1 MLLKFCSLKWCNS
14 LKISHNITFI
24 YKDLL
29 TGGTRTYLDIVMVEL
44 LVNSKPVRLVKL
56 VGVYQLTRMCS
67 MDSVCEV
74 NRETVV
80 MADAFEGTF
89 KQTRNLQSS

>member
-1 MLLKFCSLKWCNS
+1 MLLKFCSLKRCNS

-24 YKDLL
+24 YKEHL

-44 LVNSKPVRLVKL
+44 LADSKPVWLVKL

-67 MDSVCEV
+67 VDSITEV

-80 MADAFEGTF
+80 MADAFEDTF
-89 KQTRNLQSS
+89 KRTQNLQSC